1 MLKIS
6 FLISV
11 IYIITLI
18 NIKYMI
24 VVYRK
29 TYKIYG
35 DIDCLKSRGALKRRL
50 HAALGYK

>member
-1 MLKIS
+1 MLKIP
-6 FLISV
+6 FYISV

-24 VVYRK
+24 IIYRK

-35 DIDCLKSRGALKRRL
+35 DIDCFKSRVALKRRL